1 MSNIIQNLSEITD
14 SRELLEAKPHKFTSI
29 FAYGLIGILVIALV
43 WSYFGE
49 IDIVT
54 KTNGVVKSND
64 NTISVLNEV
73 DGKVIDVNFKEGQT
87 VKEGDILYTLDCTDA
102 ALNKDNY
109 DKQLKTLQTDTDN
122 INKLRNSILENK
134 NYFDVNNPDEA
145 DYYNK
150 YIQYSTTNKKLSLTE
165 NQTDLQTNVT
175 NDNKLIS
182 SKSYTQQISENNDI
196 LNGLDTLLQ
205 SINDT
210 QNKFSADDDKYS
222 SKYSDYQYA
231 MQSLQNSIEQRK
243 TELEN
248 ANTKYKEAMNDYE
261 SQMDNATIEYNN
273 SILKLQQYKS
283 NYIANIQ
290 DSIKQSENSSSNI
303 NYDYPTVD
311 AQTSQIQKKIDDLQ
325 LLVQSINQGQS
336 LFTDTNSTYY
346 KQYIDYTNN
355 LQKYTGADQDKYK
368 NSYLLDINQSID
380 TAKNTLEQLKATS
393 SVVSKKDDKINDTID
408 NLKKLESSIN
418 DDSNNFSD
426 SDSEYYNKFKEYKDN
441 IKELNNNIKTQKDL
455 ITSLKKKKDTIID
468 DYNNQ
473 ISATQKV
480 IDNAKIDLSKYQNK
494 SALDIKNKLDDVTKD
509 SEKIQAELEQ
519 ARITPELDAV
529 NKELATND
537 LTKYKMDTL
546 VKLDDTS
553 KEDEQKIDELKT
565 NIGTLQFTIDK
576 STVKAEIDGVVNV
589 KTDISKGELLKSGM
603 EILSVIPQDSSQY
616 KVKLYVSNKDIAGIK
631 VGEKIKY
638 HFEALPYKEYG
649 ELNGTITD
657 IATDATV
664 DQKTGVSYY
673 LVESEIENKPLF
685 SYKGEEGEIKIGMTC
700 EAQVVT
706 KQKKILYYLLEKIN
720 LKD

>member
-1 MSNIIQNLSEITD
+1 MSNVIQNLSEITD
-14 SRELLEAKPHKFTSI
+14 SREMLEAKPHKFTSI

-222 SKYSDYQYA
+222 SEYSDYQYA

-261 SQMDNATIEYNN
+261 SQMDNSTIEYNN

-553 KEDEQKIDELKT
+553 KENEQKMDELKT

>member
-1 MSNIIQNLSEITD
+1 MSNVIQNLSEITD
-14 SRELLEAKPHKFTSI
+14 SREMLEAKPHKFTSI

-222 SKYSDYQYA
+222 SEYSDYQYA

-261 SQMDNATIEYNN
+261 SQMDNSTIEYNN

>member
-1 MSNIIQNLSEITD
+1 MSNVIQNLSEITD
-14 SRELLEAKPHKFTSI
+14 SREMLEAKPHKFTSI

-222 SKYSDYQYA
+222 SEYSDYQYA

-261 SQMDNATIEYNN
+261 SQMDNSTIEYNN

-325 LLVQSINQGQS
+325 LLVQSINQEQS

>member
-1 MSNIIQNLSEITD
+1 MSNVIQNLSEITD
-14 SRELLEAKPHKFTSI
+14 SREMLEAKPHKFTSI

-222 SKYSDYQYA
+222 SEYSDYQYA

>member
-1 MSNIIQNLSEITD
+1 MSNVIQNLSEITD
-14 SRELLEAKPHKFTSI
+14 SREMLEAKPHKFTSI

-73 DGKVIDVNFKEGQT
+73 DGKVIDVNFIEGQT

-150 YIQYSTTNKKLSLTE
+150 YIQYSTNNKKLSLTE

-222 SKYSDYQYA
+222 SEYSDYQYA

-261 SQMDNATIEYNN
+261 SQMDNSTIEYNN